1 MRRILGH
8 YMATSWVVFG
18 VFEATLIAIG
28 CAVAFPYLFS
38 SSSFSNVGLTA
49 LAVML
54 SLGVVALM
62 HSGGL
67 YQSDAILN
75 FKRTLFRIGIITL
88 PIFALA
94 VWTTGALA
102 RHTTVP
108 IYPYRWQWTC
118 ALTAGWVFCALVLRV
133 AMHEIVRSG
142 MLTRSIVVL
151 GSPRYAAELA
161 ELARDCEDRFRLVAQ
176 LDPRAGTEVTNRQ
189 ESLAS
194 LVSGLRATE
203 VVIAIGNEPLPW
215 NLLVRCRLAGIRVT
229 DYLDFYEREG
239 RRIRIDSLR
248 EDWIALSNGFATH
261 KSRDRL
267 RRITD
272 VVLATVGFV
281 AAAPVLLLTALA
293 IKLEDGGAVLYR
305 QERIG
310 LDCRPFTLFKFR
322 SMREDAESDGTP
334 AWAAE
339 RDIRITKIGRIIRKL
354 RIDELPQLWNMMRGD
369 MTLIGPRPERLYFV
383 SQFSQALPFYDYR
396 HAVRPGITGWAQVS
410 FRYGAS
416 LEDARRKLSYDLY
429 YIKNRSLLLDIV
441 ILLKTVSVV
450 LRGEG
455 AR

>member
-8 YMATSWVVFG
+8 YMATSWVVVG
-18 VFEATLIAIG
+18 AFEAALIAVG
-28 CAVAFPYLFS
+28 CAVAFPHLFS
-38 SSSFSNVGLTA
+38 TSDFSAFRLTA
-49 LAVML
+49 LAVTL

-67 YQSDAILN
+67 YQGDAALN
-75 FKRTLFRIGIITL
+75 LKRTLWRISLITL

-108 IYPYRWQWTC
+108 IYPYRWQWTA

-133 AMHEIVRSG
+133 AMHQIYRSG
-142 MLTRSIVVL
+142 VLTRRIVFL
-151 GSPRYAAELA
+151 GSAGCAAELG
-161 ELARDCEDRFRLVAQ
+161 ELARDCEERFRLVAL
-176 LDPRAGTEVTNRQ
+176 LDPHAGIDATDQQT
-189 ESLAS
+189 SLAS
-194 LVSGLRATE
+194 VVSGLRASE
-203 VVIAIGNEPLPW
+203 IVIAIDHEPLPW

-248 EDWIALSNGFATH
+248 EDWIALSKGFAAD
-261 KSRDRL
+261 KSRDRM
-267 RRITD
+267 RRLFDI
-272 VVLATVGFV
+272 VLATVGFV
-281 AAAPVLLLTALA
+281 VTAPVLLLTALA
-293 IKLEDGGAVLYR
+293 IRLEDGGTVLYR
-305 QERIG
+305 QQRIG
-310 LDCRPFTLFKFR
+310 LDGRPFMLFKFR

-334 AWAAE
+334 SWAVE
-339 RDIRITKIGRIIRKL
+339 RDSRVTKTGRIIRKL

-369 MTLIGPRPERLYFV
+369 MTLIGPRPERPYFV
-383 SQFSQALPFYDYR
+383 RQLSEAIPFYDYR

-416 LEDARRKLSYDLY
+416 LEDTRRKLSYDLY
-429 YIKNRSLLLDIV
+429 YIKNRGLLLDIA
-441 ILLKTVSVV
+441 ILLMTVSVV
-450 LRGEG
+450 LRGKG